1 MKIKQITYIG
11 YVITLLLSCKNFSL
25 TEKPEK
31 VAIVGDQTL
40 YKNQLSGIVPEG
52 IKGAD
57 SLAIIK
63 KWIDNWVLEQLLIQK
78 AEENLKD
85 ELKDFEKQLND
96 YRKSLLIFTYENE
109 IAKNLSDTSITN
121 TQIRAYYDENRE
133 NFLLNDNIIRVN
145 YIITGIKGSDAG
157 KLKRLI
163 SSSKEND
170 KNQLS
175 EFCSNNAYKCF
186 TEDSVWMKLSDLQ
199 KDIPLNLQN
208 EEQYM
213 TKGKLIEL
221 KDSSLLYILYIKD
234 AKQRRETAPLEEVK
248 ENIKS
253 ILLNKRK
260 LKFIEKMRQD
270 LYKEALEN
278 KEFEVFVK

>member
-11 YVITLLLSCKNFSL
+11 YVIALLASCKNFNL

-40 YKNQLSGIVPEG
+40 YRNQLSGVVPEG
-52 IKGAD
+52 IKGQD

-63 KWIDNWVLEQLLIQK
+63 KWIDNWVLEQLLLQK

-85 ELKDFEKQLND
+85 ELKDFEKQLSD

-109 IAKNLSDTSITN
+109 VAKNLSDTSITN
-121 TQIRAYYDENRE
+121 TQIRAYYDENRD

-170 KNQLS
+170 KIQLS
-175 EFCSNNAYKCF
+175 EFCSNSAYKCF
-186 TEDSVWMKLSDLQ
+186 TEDSVWMKFSDLQ
-199 KDIPLNLQN
+199 KEVPLNIQN

-221 KDSSLLYILYIKD
+221 KDSSLLYIVYIKD

-248 ENIKS
+248 ENIRS

-260 LKFIEKMRQD
+260 LEFIEKMRQD

>member
-11 YVITLLLSCKNFSL
+11 YVIALLLSCKNFNL

-31 VAIVGDQTL
+31 VAVVGDQTL

-63 KWIDNWVLEQLLIQK
+63 KWIDNWVLEQLLLKK

>member
-11 YVITLLLSCKNFSL
+11 YVIALLLSCKNFNL

-31 VAIVGDQTL
+31 VAVVGDQTL

-63 KWIDNWVLEQLLIQK
+63 KWIDNWVLEQLLLKK

-145 YIITGIKGSDAG
+145 YIITGIKGTDAG

>member
-1 MKIKQITYIG
+1 LKIKQITYIG
-11 YVITLLLSCKNFSL
+11 YVIALLLSCKNFNL

-31 VAIVGDQTL
+31 VAVVGDQTL

-63 KWIDNWVLEQLLIQK
+63 KWIDNWVLEQLLLKK

-145 YIITGIKGSDAG
+145 YIITGIKGTDAG

>member
-1 MKIKQITYIG
+1 LKIKQITYIG